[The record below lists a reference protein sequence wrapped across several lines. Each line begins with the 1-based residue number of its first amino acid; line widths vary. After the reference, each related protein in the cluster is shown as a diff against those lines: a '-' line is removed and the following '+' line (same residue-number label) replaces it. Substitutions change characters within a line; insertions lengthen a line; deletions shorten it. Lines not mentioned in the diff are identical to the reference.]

1 MLVGIQFIVLFL
13 DPRGAQIR
21 GDIGE
26 QFIVS
31 NLNKRDR
38 ERERE
43 REKGKEGGIF
53 NNRLKKIDSAHF
65 KLYHIILF
73 NIHIKTSKFINV

>member
-1 MLVGIQFIVLFL
+1 VK
-13 DPRGAQIR
+13 RK
-21 GDIGE
+21 
-26 QFIVS
+26 
-31 NLNKRDR
+31 KRDR